1 MSQHDLVHQ
10 SHDDESNTFALKRM
24 KSVKLKTEI
33 QLNKLQ
39 FRDTK
44 VYEMDFKEEEA
55 IEISMDAYNL
65 FIAANLTR
73 AVNPTEL
80 NYCLQKC
87 IYVFFI

>member
-1 MSQHDLVHQ
+1 
-10 SHDDESNTFALKRM
+10 M

-44 VYEMDFKEEEA
+44 VFENDFKEGDHLEFG
-55 IEISMDAYNL
+55 MDAYSL
-65 FIAANLTR
+65 FIAANITR
-73 AVNPTEL
+73 AVPPTEL

-87 IYVFFI
+87 VYVFLI

>member
-10 SHDDESNTFALKRM
+10 TFEDEPDNFTLKRM

-44 VYEMDFKEEEA
+44 VYEMDFKEEEE

-73 AVNPTEL
+73 AVCPTEL